1 MPLFQHFL
9 WKMFFHHFFSI
20 FCYRFCSWH
29 FNQMQLQLRRWT
41 YWWHLNT
48 RMDSFHKPQ
57 SFQRL
62 NLQRSNMIVY
72 LSQCYF
78 VLIKMSLHD
87 VCFSAPVNIDRPN
100 HNLAAWSVLSV
111 NGAWTGGFRFFFFGH
126 DENIRRPAEKRSLIL
141 GLGARESLS
150 WIKQTPTFKWR
161 QIFIARIISSKNAAL
176 HSQNIDDTYSYI
188 KCASLIMCH
197 LNFQRVQKPCSL
209 YFH

>member
-111 NGAWTGGFRFFFFGH
+111 NGAWTGGFRFFFFFLGMMKIFGDQPKKGH
-126 DENIRRPAEKRSLIL
+126 WYLAWEREKV
-141 GLGARESLS
+141 
-150 WIKQTPTFKWR
+150 
-161 QIFIARIISSKNAAL
+161 
-176 HSQNIDDTYSYI
+176 
-188 KCASLIMCH
+188 CH
-197 LNFQRVQKPCSL
+197 E
-209 YFH
+209 